1 MTTAMKRRIVPREP
15 RKDGTSAI
23 QVSGHRELSLLEEN
37 VLQML
42 VVGQR
47 LTRAGVSHPPSWR
60 EMMGWLGIKSTYSID
75 RVLAQLERK
84 GFIRRSDRTDGG
96 GHFSRAIEVI
106 R

>member
-1 MTTAMKRRIVPREP
+1 MNPGMKRRIMPREP

-23 QVSGHRELSLLEEN
+23 RVSGHRELSLLEEN

-60 EMMGWLGIKSTYSID
+60 EMRGWLGIKSSYAIQ
-75 RVLAQLERK
+75 RVLVQLERK
-84 GFIRRSDRTDGG
+84 GFIRRSPY
-96 GHFSRAIEVI
+96 GHRAIEVI